1 MQSLDV
7 LSDGLFLWVCLM
19 VLASDW
25 EQWQSPRESLLGL
38 LWALVFGYRLGP
50 HILYGPR
57 VHIHVC
63 HPGCSSWGSRSMSHP
78 TLSPQKVEV
87 KACVGKLPGH
97 GAPTRSQSPWS
108 IRPRS
113 STAAQGPS
121 GSLRVPAVHNARG
134 RSHYV

>member
-87 KACVGKLPGH
+87 KGRVAIDRTLLSLTCSAMVVTGAHKCTDGAVGG
-97 GAPTRSQSPWS
+97 
-108 IRPRS
+108 
-113 STAAQGPS
+113 
-121 GSLRVPAVHNARG
+121 RVEG
-134 RSHYV
+134 